1 MGESIEWILNLQF
14 ILCHQAIASIKLFSK
29 LQDEFL
35 KLYDKQNN
43 PIILYAKNGNVYV
56 PPCVVIPEITIISNT
71 SNCFDNVPVQ
81 FSYNNITINWFL
93 KDYNILSKTSTLV
106 SCEKINSVLII
117 DSNNIQIKRINKINS
132 VVTTNQDNLVKLNL
146 FHSEFNYNFHHK
158 QDILDS
164 IDLRRS
170 EEQYI
175 HVNEYPGLFIISS
188 SSENS
193 ESLLQIP
200 AEKFKAVA
208 NKIANK
214 AKNFFK
220 TIKTII
226 VSLFFSLLVIGF
238 LYLLWRFRKPILQ
251 LYLCLKILI
260 IQFLNRHK
268 RKLQTNTENI
278 HTPIP
283 LQT

>member
-1 MGESIEWILNLQF
+1 M
-14 ILCHQAIASIKLFSK
+14 
-29 LQDEFL
+29 
-35 KLYDKQNN
+35 
-43 PIILYAKNGNVYV
+43 
-56 PPCVVIPEITIISNT
+56 
-71 SNCFDNVPVQ
+71 
-81 FSYNNITINWFL
+81 
-93 KDYNILSKTSTLV
+93 SKTSTLV

-193 ESLLQIP
+193 ESLLQIQ
-200 AEKFKAVA
+200 AKKIKAVA
-208 NKIANK
+208 NKIAN
-214 AKNFFK
+214 N
-220 TIKTII
+220 
-226 VSLFFSLLVIGF
+226 L
-238 LYLLWRFRKPILQ
+238 R
-251 LYLCLKILI
+251 LKIPI
-260 IQFLNRHK
+260 IQFLYRHK